1 MTSFKST
8 ISLTPR
14 MVSVIVCLIADQLG
28 IDRNRV
34 YSLGG
39 VYCYLLDGNDKTITI
54 SNTEK
59 SRLLEQEID
68 SEGRILDS

>member
-14 MVSVIVCLIADQLG
+14 MISAIVCLIADQLG

-39 VYCYLLDGNDKTITI
+39 VYCYLLDGDEQTITI

-59 SRLLEQEID
+59 SRLLE
-68 SEGRILDS
+68 